1 VEGRDLSS
9 RQTQYVVKDLGDWA
23 TYKLHDGGQVIAAEL
38 GPTGSYREEP
48 EGNPSG
54 PLGVVLDLLAQE
66 EGITRAPPPA
76 APPDVEPGK
85 SVRHA
90 VLDHLTDTDEAQS
103 IGQIV
108 AGTGVDRNTL
118 QSEVGKC
125 GANYSGFRSYGNIS

>member
-1 VEGRDLSS
+1 
-9 RQTQYVVKDLGDWA
+9 
-23 TYKLHDGGQVIAAEL
+23 
-38 GPTGSYREEP
+38 
-48 EGNPSG
+48 
-54 PLGVVLDLLAQE
+54 VLDLLAQE

-76 APPDVEPGK
+76 APAAPPDVEPGK
-85 SVRHA
+85 SARHA

-125 GANYSGFRSYGNIS
+125 DAN